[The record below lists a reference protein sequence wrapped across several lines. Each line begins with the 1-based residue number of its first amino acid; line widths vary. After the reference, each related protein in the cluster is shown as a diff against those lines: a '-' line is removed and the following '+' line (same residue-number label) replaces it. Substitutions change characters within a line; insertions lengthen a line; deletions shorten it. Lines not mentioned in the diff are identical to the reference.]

1 MIVESTRAKSRSE
14 LSSLSDSE
22 LFEQYK
28 ECESLKVR
36 NEIIKRNQ
44 PLVTFIINK
53 YYSKKTFDKH
63 KDDLIQE
70 GVFGLVD
77 AIKGFDPS
85 KGFKFSTYATWWIRQ
100 AVNNFIMNHDPSQV
114 IKIPS
119 HVRAAQ
125 NKIAKE
131 MKLENC
137 SHDQAMTKLSD
148 GDEITDSMKK
158 NISAALKTKNVLSLD
173 QSYYSD
179 DENCTLKEV
188 ISSNEDSLDIE
199 PDKDVIRIAMK
210 NAIEKLSKRELCILL
225 LRFDVI
231 KEVPDHLKPEE

>member
-14 LSSLSDSE
+14 LSSLTDSE

-28 ECESLKVR
+28 EEESLKVR

-53 YYSKKTFDKH
+53 YYSKKTFEKH

-77 AIKGFDPS
+77 AIRGFDPS
-85 KGFKFSTYATWWIRQ
+85 KGFKFSTYATWWIKQ
-100 AVNNFIMNHDPSQV
+100 AVNNYIMNHDPSQV

-131 MKLENC
+131 MKAENC
-137 SHDQAMTKLSD
+137 TLDQAMSKLGD
-148 GDEITDSMKK
+148 DDEITDSMKK
-158 NISAALKTKNVLSLD
+158 NIGAALKTKNVLSLD
-173 QSYYSD
+173 HSYYAD
-179 DENCTLKEV
+179 DESCTLKE
-188 ISSNEDSLDIE
+188 IIPSDCESLDIQ
-199 PDKDVIRIAMK
+199 PDKDIVRIAMK
-210 NAIEKLSKRELCILL
+210 EAIEKLSKRELCILL

-231 KEVPDHLKPEE
+231 KEVPDRLKPEE